1 MFRLRYQVLPA
12 KFFFFLVSRS
22 DIALDFYAGSGKPLA
37 RLAPE
42 SHGGTY
48 FVQRHQG
55 HLVST
60 PQSPECRRSQTT
72 TPRVTHNCQVVDV
85 DPIVERIN
93 PIANLP
99 CVLAIDLDAGVIL
112 GPGESETAA
121 TGFLPLRHQTDT
133 RCTLHQDF
141 GLALMKGSPQNSE
154 KIVR

>member
-1 MFRLRYQVLPA
+1 MKILWPSNQSSILLAKNLSFLGVLE
-12 KFFFFLVSRS
+12 LVENR
-22 DIALDFYAGSGKPLA
+22 DRPRNPD
-37 RLAPE
+37 
-42 SHGGTY
+42 H
-48 FVQRHQG
+48 G
-55 HLVST
+55 HLVSA

-133 RCTLHQDF
+133 RGTLHQDF
-141 GLALMKGSPQNSE
+141 GLALMKKVPYRLKNVHLSFP
-154 KIVR
+154 V